1 MCLQRGQGG
10 GFDTNCCCCCCC
22 CLVVVVVFA
31 IVLDYNC
38 VKSRVSSGL
47 EKLSGFLKS
56 KSIKIEELF
65 QKATTTTIRNLPG
78 LRERRFDL
86 RVALFAH
93 RGKRSQRT
101 FPQAARAD
109 HGLLGAL
116 QRGENVLN
124 CQRLPKIARDCQRL
138 PDCRDN
144 DVAGADHHHA
154 ANGHARTRGGQLDFG
169 LRGARISCPNHIL
182 AGGVVVSLFC

>member
-1 MCLQRGQGG
+1 MIPI
-10 GFDTNCCCCCCC
+10 
-22 CLVVVVVFA
+22 VVVVV
-31 IVLDYNC
+31 V
-38 VKSRVSSGL
+38 
-47 EKLSGFLKS
+47 
-56 KSIKIEELF
+56 EELF
-65 QKATTTTIRNLPG
+65 QKAPTTIRNLSG

-124 CQRLPKIARDCQRL
+124 CQRLPEIARL
-138 PDCRDN
+138 
-144 DVAGADHHHA
+144 
-154 ANGHARTRGGQLDFG
+154 
-169 LRGARISCPNHIL
+169 
-182 AGGVVVSLFC
+182 

>member
-1 MCLQRGQGG
+1 MHKYKEIASYETWLSRSSFNFLPLKVRNLWRQPGVQTLPRDWRVHMCLQRGQGG
-10 GFDTNCCCCCCC
+10 GFGC
-22 CLVVVVVFA
+22 
-31 IVLDYNC
+31 
-38 VKSRVSSGL
+38 SRHNDHLRSGDGHRRTHIH
-47 EKLSGFLKS
+47 KQSNS
-56 KSIKIEELF
+56 TW
-65 QKATTTTIRNLPG
+65 KAPTTIRNLPG

-124 CQRLPKIARDCQRL
+124 CQRLPEIARL
-138 PDCRDN
+138 
-144 DVAGADHHHA
+144 
-154 ANGHARTRGGQLDFG
+154 
-169 LRGARISCPNHIL
+169 
-182 AGGVVVSLFC
+182 

>member
-124 CQRLPKIARDCQRL
+124 CQRLPEIARDCQIVETMML
-138 PDCRDN
+138 QAPIIITPPTD
-144 DVAGADHHHA
+144 
-154 ANGHARTRGGQLDFG
+154 TRGHVGANLTLDCEA
-169 LRGARISCPNHIL
+169 RGFPAPTISWQVEL
-182 AGGVVVSLFC
+182 